1 MPKKGLKEDAIDLR
15 RERVLELTSQGY
27 SQRQIANMLQTS
39 HRTVGFDQI
48 FLRQKAKDNIR
59 HYTDERLPEEYEKCL
74 VSINS
79 INREAWTIVQGTED
93 NKEKIQALSL
103 AKECCSMKLD
113 LLIKVSVMDDAVRFV
128 HEYHSLHHKLQQN
141 SDDTDNDNLAKSPAR
156 IDNDNSIDEVE
167 GETTTTDK
175 VFKNSSVLSKLFL
188 FSARR

>member
-74 VSINS
+74 VGLTTILT
-79 INREAWTIVQGTED
+79 EAWKTED
-93 NKEKIQALSL
+93 KREKIQ
-103 AKECCSMKLD
+103 
-113 LLIKVSVMDDAVRFV
+113 V
-128 HEYHSLHHKLQQN
+128 N
-141 SDDTDNDNLAKSPAR
+141 P
-156 IDNDNSIDEVE
+156 
-167 GETTTTDK
+167 
-175 VFKNSSVLSKLFL
+175 
-188 FSARR
+188 

>member
-1 MPKKGLKEDAIDLR
+1 MPKKELKEDAIDLR
-15 RERVLELTSQGY
+15 HGRVLELTSQGY

-103 AKECCSMKLD
+103 AKECCS
-113 LLIKVSVMDDAVRFV
+113 F
-128 HEYHSLHHKLQQN
+128 YQN
-141 SDDTDNDNLAKSPAR
+141 SSYSR
-156 IDNDNSIDEVE
+156 RGDNSNNKLSDFAIRSLTEKSKE
-167 GETTTTDK
+167 K
-175 VFKNSSVLSKLFL
+175 LKSSNK
-188 FSARR
+188 